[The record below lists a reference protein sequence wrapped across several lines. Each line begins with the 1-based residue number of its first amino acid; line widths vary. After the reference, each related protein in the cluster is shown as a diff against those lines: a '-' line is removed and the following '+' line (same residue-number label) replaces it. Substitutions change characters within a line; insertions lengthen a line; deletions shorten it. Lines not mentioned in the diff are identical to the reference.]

1 MYIDPQKKDK
11 FKIFPKL
18 KWIYLNIYYNFLIK
32 YNKYDFNGAP
42 ILTHLNS
49 ADEYIWNELL
59 LVYYNLFAQWTYQFN
74 KGQGRLSDFSFYI
87 DSQISIHWKFKK

>member
-1 MYIDPQKKDK
+1 M
-11 FKIFPKL
+11 
-18 KWIYLNIYYNFLIK
+18 
-32 YNKYDFNGAP
+32 

-74 KGQGRLSDFSFYI
+74 NCT
-87 DSQISIHWKFKK
+87 